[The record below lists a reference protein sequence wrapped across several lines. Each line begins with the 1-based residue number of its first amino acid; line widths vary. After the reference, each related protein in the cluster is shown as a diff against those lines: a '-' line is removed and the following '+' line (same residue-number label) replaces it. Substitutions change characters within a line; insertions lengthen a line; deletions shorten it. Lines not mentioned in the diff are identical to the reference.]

1 MAENKDSTNENSDA
15 INETEEN
22 KSVKD
27 IAEVSKFNKLISK
40 IREKTGVFHT
50 FFMLLTAFIIILLAG
65 IILFTVIQA
74 LDNKVKNG
82 VYINNVD
89 VSKLTKEEAKKKI
102 EEKIIDNVG
111 EDITFKY
118 ENYTYVVPLNQIKA
132 HLDADSAVDVAYS
145 IGRSKNIFK
154 NDFDVIKL
162 NYSKCNVN
170 MGVEYDDELLNKCFE
185 QISNKL
191 PNQVVQPS
199 YYIDGDKLIITSGKS
214 GPAVDIEKAKEL
226 VIDILEKNDY
236 TGVEYDLPVYTK
248 EPNSIDIEAI
258 NNEITREP
266 KDAYYTV
273 EPRMVYAHENGI
285 SLKQSIDEIK
295 QILNEPK
302 EEYEIDLNITRPNVT
317 VNDLGQEAFPD
328 LLSTFS
334 TRYDASNTNR
344 TTNLRLAS
352 DKINS
357 MVIMPG
363 ETFSYNK
370 TVGERTIAA
379 GYKEAA
385 VYENGQVVDG
395 LGGGICQISSTLYN
409 SVLYANLEVVE
420 RTNHM
425 FLTSYVDGGRDATV
439 SYGSLDFRFKNNRNY
454 PIKIVSS
461 VQGGVATTQIYGLKQ
476 EDDYEVEI
484 SQRRVRTIP
493 FTTQY
498 VSKPGYRSGSLVQGG
513 VNGSVYEAYKTLKK
527 NGAVVSSELI
537 STDVYSAKAKMIAR

>member
-439 SYGSLDFRFKNNRNY
+439 SYGSLDFRFKNNY